1 MSRISIDVEEA
12 KNAATAATN
21 AASDA
26 EANLATLTSNV
37 SVLDAMEGAWR
48 ERGWDQLFDDY
59 RKQAD
64 ALLPTLE
71 AMTQF
76 LNGAA
81 QAFQELSDGFGGG

>member
-12 KNAATAATN
+12 KNAATAATA

-26 EANLATLTSNV
+26 EANLSTLTQNV
-37 SVLDAMEGAWR
+37 SVLDTMEGAWR
-48 ERGWDQLFDDY
+48 ERGWDQLFEDY
-59 RKQAD
+59 KKQAD

-71 AMTQF
+71 AMNEF

-81 QAFQELSDGFGGG
+81 QAFQELSEGFAG